1 MPVDCQDGE
10 DPRLWIASVDAE
22 RRLKVFETCGSVPR
36 LARVPAEGCD
46 LRGAHRVA
54 WRDPER
60 IHEGALIV
68 ILDDA

>member
-36 LARVPAEGCD
+36 LLASQPKGVTY
-46 LRGAHRVA
+46 VA
-54 WRDPER
+54 PTVWHGV
-60 IHEGALIV
+60 IQSAFTKAL
-68 ILDDA
+68 